1 MKLTFYI
8 ILIIFFLIS
17 QIQCKNF
24 TVFGSIS
31 KNKSITIT
39 SSNTDYC
46 VYIDTNEF
54 AQDIKEI
61 KIFVT
66 VYGGHTTESY
76 MYYDSNKSKLNN
88 GKNITLNK
96 SKYFDNSYYVVLND
110 IYFKEI
116 THYFKI
122 PKPSERYLYLS
133 APYYK
138 PYWVSKFKVKI
149 GVSSGIPEWII
160 ITILIG
166 VLAFVGIIIK
176 IIYGAKIKRIK
187 NKIHE
192 RYDEFDFNQSDAPN
206 AAYTPMKTLNPS
218 SL

>member
-24 TVFGSIS
+24 TVFGSIT

-46 VYIDTNEF
+46 VYIDTNDF
-54 AQDIKEI
+54 PQDIKEI

-66 VYGGHTTESY
+66 VYGGDYTESY
-76 MYYDSNKSKLNN
+76 VYYDSKNSKLNN
-88 GKNITLNK
+88 GQSLDLNK
-96 SKYFDNSYYVVLND
+96 SKYFDSSYYVVLND

-116 THYFKI
+116 THYFII

-133 APYYK
+133 VPYYK
-138 PYWVSKFKVKI
+138 PYWGRKFEVKI

-166 VLAFVGIIIK
+166 VLAFIGIIIK
-176 IIYGAKIKRIK
+176 IIYGARIKRIK
-187 NKIHE
+187 DKIHE

-206 AAYTPMKTLNPS
+206 ATYTPMQTLNPS